1 MAWSLY
7 AWPADQNNHIDPK
20 RPLSNCAL
28 LGVVDLPVSRA
39 ILFAR
44 TPSSRKIGNL
54 FDLKIRAI
62 EELSGPTRADVAE
75 VQETLRV
82 AIRRWF
88 RREVGKR
95 PTVLPVV
102 LEL

>member
-1 MAWSLY
+1 MASPRSKPRSGREHR
-7 AWPADQNNHIDPK
+7 AAPGVFRARVGPPTPGGGVRDAAG
-20 RPLSNCAL
+20 RGEAL
-28 LGVVDLPVSRA
+28 
-39 ILFAR
+39 
-44 TPSSRKIGNL
+44 
-54 FDLKIRAI
+54 RAI

>member
-1 MAWSLY
+1 MKLRVAGCY
-7 AWPADQNNHIDPK
+7 NP
-20 RPLSNCAL
+20 R
-28 LGVVDLPVSRA
+28 PVSTRVYMHT
-39 ILFAR
+39 LGCPKNR
-44 TPSSRKIGNL
+44 VDSEVMLGT
-54 FDLKIRAI
+54 
-62 EELSGPTRADVAE
+62 LSQAGYRLVQEPARADVAE